1 MPSLEISERTV
12 EVRECHT
19 RTDTAVCDLLV
30 SILITRHE
38 RVNNALKKSSLQP
51 YVESRVTDF
60 DMTGEF
66 HVINSYMTRRSALA
80 LDEVRHFLEY
90 EVLSLDFPNDDELA
104 AAASM
109 IKMLRKRFHQPWYH
123 IPPDDDVDPAIELFQ
138 TVIWPLS
145 DYFIS
150 LTPPPDDTV
159 RLARSLADETVR
171 ALSTGSGAVIERALL
186 DGVVVDHPMTVG
198 RVALRPLTVQERHG
212 ITARFNR
219 ASSYE
224 VQFAGP
230 DNISGVSGTCVIEAH
245 TPWETSG
252 PPPASP
258 FLVDRIILALQ
269 LIGVSVAGPGWVHTS
284 TEPRNVE
291 LDRLRPLRL
300 CSRAPRVEAS
310 DELISHAV
318 SLAEQIPE
326 AVVTEPKNR
335 HDIAL
340 NRFLRG
346 CAALTS
352 SDALLEHTI
361 ALEAILLPSKFEG
374 ELGYR
379 LRVNAAWLLG
389 SDRDTRAQ
397 IAHKLGRIYTLRSSL
412 VHGLRSPEDN
422 DLKEAA
428 TWAREILCDLL
439 RYCLEV
445 SWPGEAELARL
456 ALG

>member
-1 MPSLEISERTV
+1 
-12 EVRECHT
+12 VRERHT
-19 RTDTAVCDLLV
+19 RADTAVCDLLA

-38 RVNNALKKSSLQP
+38 RVNDALKQSELQP

-60 DMTGEF
+60 DLTGEV
-66 HVINSYMTRRSALA
+66 HTVKSYRTRRSALA
-80 LDEVRHFLEY
+80 LDEVRHYLEY

-104 AAASM
+104 AAANM
-109 IKMLRKRFHQPWYH
+109 IKMLGKRFHQPWYH
-123 IPPDDDVDPAIELFQ
+123 IPPDDDVDPAIVLFQ

-150 LTPPPDDTV
+150 LTPPTDDAV

-186 DGVVVDHPMTVG
+186 DGLVVDHPMTVG

-224 VQFAGP
+224 VQLVGP
-230 DNISGVSGTCVIEAH
+230 DFISGVSGTCVIEAH
-245 TPWETSG
+245 TPWEISD
-252 PPPASP
+252 PPPESP
-258 FLVDRIILALQ
+258 FLVDRVILALQ

-291 LDRLRPLRL
+291 LDSLRPLRL
-300 CSRAPRVEAS
+300 CSTAPRVAAS
-310 DELISHAV
+310 DELISHAA

-326 AVVTEPKNR
+326 AAVTEPRNR

-346 CAALTS
+346 CAAALTP
-352 SDALLEHTI
+352 SDALLEYTI

-428 TWAREILCDLL
+428 TWAREIQCDLL

-445 SWPGEAELARL
+445 SWPSEAELAHL

>member
-1 MPSLEISERTV
+1 
-12 EVRECHT
+12 
-19 RTDTAVCDLLV
+19 
-30 SILITRHE
+30 
-38 RVNNALKKSSLQP
+38 VNNALKQSGLQP

-60 DMTGEF
+60 DRTGEL
-66 HVINSYMTRRSALA
+66 HVVNSYRTRRAALA
-80 LDEVRHFLEY
+80 LDEVRHYLEY
-90 EVLSLDFPNDDELA
+90 EVLGLDFPNDGELA

-109 IKMLRKRFHQPWYH
+109 IRVLGKRFHQPWYH

-145 DYFIS
+145 DHFIS
-150 LTPPPDDTV
+150 LTPPTDDIV
-159 RLARSLADETVR
+159 KLARSLAEETVR
-171 ALSTGSGAVIERALL
+171 ALSTGSGVVIERALL
-186 DGVVVDHPMTVG
+186 DGLVVDHPMTVG
-198 RVALRPLTVQERHG
+198 RVALRPLTAQDRHG
-212 ITARFNR
+212 ITARFNH

-224 VQFAGP
+224 VQLVGP
-230 DNISGVSGTCVIEAH
+230 DFISGVSGTCVIEAR
-245 TPWETSG
+245 TPWEISD
-252 PPPASP
+252 PPPESP
-258 FLVDRIILALQ
+258 FFVDRVILALQ
-269 LIGVSVAGPGWVHTS
+269 LVGVSVAGLGWVHTS
-284 TEPRNVE
+284 TDPRNVE

-300 CSRAPRVEAS
+300 RPRAPKVAAT
-310 DELISHAV
+310 DELISHAA
-318 SLAEQIPE
+318 SLAEQIHE
-326 AVVTEPKNR
+326 AAVTEPKNR

-346 CAALTS
+346 CAALTP

-428 TWAREILCDLL
+428 TWARGILCDLL
-439 RYCLEV
+439 RFCLEV
-445 SWPGEAELARL
+445 SWPSEAELAHL